1 MKARDLTTAHEVWAC
16 VDTDDAR
23 HVAIAM
29 RDHNVKSLPVLDAE
43 GRLEGIVTERDL
55 VVRLL
60 ARGRSFETPVHELMS
75 RPPKTIRPDTPVEEI
90 EAIMR
95 EHKIRHLPVTDEDN
109 RLKGFVS
116 ISDLI
121 RHCKNTDLEHDLIDV
136 LEATHAPDKP
146 AAGD

>member
-1 MKARDLTTAHEVWAC
+1 MKASDLTTAHEVWAC
-16 VDTDDAR
+16 ADTDDAR

-29 RDHNVKSLPVLDAE
+29 RDHNVKSLPVLDDQ

-60 ARGRSFETPVHELMS
+60 ARGRSFETPVHNLMS
-75 RPPKTIRPDTPVEEI
+75 RPVKTIGMDTPLEEI

-95 EHKIRHLPVTDEDN
+95 EHKVRHLPVTDENN

-121 RHCKNTDLEHDLIDV
+121 RQCKNTDQEHELISV
-136 LEATHAPDKP
+136 IEATHAPGKP
-146 AAGD
+146 SSQ